1 MPSFREIVATLIAAA
16 ALAALALVVT
26 GQPSPQAVSIHPV
39 AAQKAHKACDWRV
52 FHRIDPYT
60 SWRYVD
66 PRLAAYEHVGPC
78 SKVIS
83 GTDGSVVFS
92 QRGYAIDVS

>member
-1 MPSFREIVATLIAAA
+1 MPTIREIIATLIAAA
-16 ALAALALVVT
+16 ALAALALVAT
-26 GQPSPQAVSIHPV
+26 AQPSPQGVTIHLS
-39 AAQKAHKACDWRV
+39 AAQRAHKACDWRV
-52 FHRIDPYT
+52 FHRIDKYT

-66 PRLAAYEHVGPC
+66 PRLAAYEHVGKC
-78 SKVIS
+78 AKVIT

>member
-1 MPSFREIVATLIAAA
+1 MTAIRENLATLIAAA
-16 ALAALALVVT
+16 ALAALALVAT
-26 GQPSPQAVSIHPV
+26 AQPSPQAVNVRLS
-39 AAQKAHKACDWRV
+39 AAQRAHPACDWRV
-52 FHRIDPYT
+52 FHRIDRYT

-78 SKVIS
+78 SKVIT

>member
-1 MPSFREIVATLIAAA
+1 MTGFREIIATLIAAA
-16 ALAALALVVT
+16 ALAALTLVVT
-26 GQPSPQAVSIHPV
+26 GQPSPRAVSMHLS
-39 AAQKAHKACDWRV
+39 AAQKAHPACDWHV
-52 FHRIDPYT
+52 FHRIDAYT

-78 SKVIS
+78 AKVIT